1 MKKILALML
10 IIVIISFTIESTEK
24 TAKNNNSRLTDLKH
38 EHLVA
43 YIGAREEVGE
53 ALLSSFSKKT
63 GCTYEFVRLSTE
75 EIVKR
80 VEKERKNPK
89 ADVVIGGTL
98 DAHKIMKEKNLS
110 EPINLKNGM
119 YIPSNLKDPDHYWFG
134 YETEQL
140 AIGINTER
148 WEKEMKPLGIS
159 MPKNWKDL
167 LDTRFKGN
175 IVMPDPNTS
184 GTAATFLSY
193 IANAMGK
200 EQGHEYFKQLKPLV
214 ATFTSTGYAPAT
226 YVASGE
232 YILAINFL
240 GDQKMMTSKH
250 FPIISVV
257 PNESVYSINAIS
269 KLRGGSQSKAADEF
283 LNYCLSES
291 AARILRKVSY
301 GTPARNSKKKIY
313 SQKEEQEA
321 DTEKVILYWNKL
333 GD

>member
-1 MKKILALML
+1 MV
-10 IIVIISFTIESTEK
+10 IIVLIVFPINSAKK
-24 TAKNNNSRLTDLKH
+24 TSKSNGSRLPDLKH

-75 EIVKR
+75 EIIKR

-110 EPINLKNGM
+110 EPINLENGV
-119 YIPSNLKDPDHYWFG
+119 YIPANLKDPDHYWFG

-140 AIGINTER
+140 AIGINKER
-148 WEKEMKPLGIS
+148 WEKEMEPLGIS
-159 MPKNWKDL
+159 MPKSWKDL
-167 LDTRFKGN
+167 LDSRFKGN

-184 GTAATFLSY
+184 GTAATFLYY

-200 EQGHEYFKQLKPLV
+200 EQAHKYFKQLKPLV
-214 ATFTSTGYAPAT
+214 AMFTPTGYAPAT

-240 GDQKMMTSKH
+240 GDQKMMASKH

-257 PNESVYSINAIS
+257 PNASLYSINAIS
-269 KLRGGSQSKAADEF
+269 KLRGGSQSKVADEF
-283 LNYCLSES
+283 INYCLSKS
-291 AARILRKVSY
+291 AARILQKVSY
-301 GTPARNSKKKIY
+301 GTPARNSNKKIY
-313 SQKEEQEA
+313 TQKEEQEA
-321 DTEKVILYWNKL
+321 DTEKLILYWNKIEK
-333 GD
+333 